1 MNKIMKAET
10 IFLVFDLFLFFQ
22 CLAFIKRQSHERLP
36 LNPRNPWPPRVSKI
50 RILLTLSVRK
60 VIQDHWALVT
70 TIYFTSGQSLQM
82 IICKRSNPLD
92 DHLQEAG
99 SSPWSFASGQI
110 LRIIICKWPVNPDDH
125 LQGLFFFQMII
136 CKRPD
141 PPDDQLQEAGSS
153 KSLALTHPILSRFT
167 QSLDDFEP

>member
-1 MNKIMKAET
+1 MWTNIELSVMNKIMKAET

-22 CLAFIKRQSHERLP
+22 CLAFTKRQSHERLP

-50 RILLTLSVRK
+50 RILWTLSVRK

-70 TIYFTSGQSLQM
+70 TIYSTSGESLQM

-99 SSPWSFASGQI
+99 SSG
-110 LRIIICKWPVNPDDH
+110 
-125 LQGLFFFQMII
+125 
-136 CKRPD
+136 
-141 PPDDQLQEAGSS
+141 
-153 KSLALTHPILSRFT
+153 
-167 QSLDDFEP
+167 

>member
-1 MNKIMKAET
+1 MKAET

-22 CLAFIKRQSHERLP
+22 CLAFTKRQSHERLP

-50 RILLTLSVRK
+50 RILWTLSVRK

-70 TIYFTSGQSLQM
+70 TIYSTSGQSLQM

-99 SSPWSFASGQI
+99 SSG
-110 LRIIICKWPVNPDDH
+110 
-125 LQGLFFFQMII
+125 
-136 CKRPD
+136 
-141 PPDDQLQEAGSS
+141 
-153 KSLALTHPILSRFT
+153 
-167 QSLDDFEP
+167 